1 MIVVIWVII
10 ICSRVK
16 HLWIS
21 EARVALVTLSFKLLL
36 LRLEDAERIC
46 WIRSKASID
55 IYVNVDIR
63 FISSHWL
70 RWSIGI
76 EILLLLNIDFLLFK
90 SCLRLTLFFWWAT
103 GRFSII
109 GALNCWLRFIVFR
122 FFAAKLLIFWWFFG
136 DRQLR
141 VLFDKSIIDLNA
153 KFIWMFEFFHIRL
166 QFLNKKWKAG
176 LLSYLKGLLDYI
188 VAILVQEKIIKWVRR

>member
-1 MIVVIWVII
+1 MTTSLASSFLVATTVSTSWWGNIRRMCLWLRSLEMGRVLEQGWLLLMIVVIWVII

-21 EARVALVTLSFKLLL
+21 KARVALVTLSFKLLL

-90 SCLRLTLFFWWAT
+90 SCLRLTLIFWWAT
-103 GRFSII
+103 GGFSIV
-109 GALNCWLRFIVFR
+109 GALNC
-122 FFAAKLLIFWWFFG
+122 
-136 DRQLR
+136 
-141 VLFDKSIIDLNA
+141 
-153 KFIWMFEFFHIRL
+153 
-166 QFLNKKWKAG
+166 
-176 LLSYLKGLLDYI
+176 
-188 VAILVQEKIIKWVRR
+188 